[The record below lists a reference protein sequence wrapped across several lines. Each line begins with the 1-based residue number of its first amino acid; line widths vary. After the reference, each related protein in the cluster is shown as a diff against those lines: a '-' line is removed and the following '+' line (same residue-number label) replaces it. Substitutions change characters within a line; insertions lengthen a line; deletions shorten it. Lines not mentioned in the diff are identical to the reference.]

1 MKDKLNINNIYDKNI
16 NFLIGS
22 GASFGLFPTLA
33 LNVKGEDGGKQ
44 TIETLAT
51 LFQKDSDKTRYT
63 NLFMHYYRKCIDPVL
78 TFDFSLCKADSG
90 KRAVAE
96 NYERFIETIISILQN
111 RKGSEK
117 NCNIFTTNYDGCFAY
132 AADSILQK
140 GAAEFIVNDGARG
153 FSRRHLQARN
163 FNSFVYQAGI
173 FNRHRIE
180 IPQINLIHLH
190 GSAYWYKD
198 GDNVLVDY
206 TNKNSDRL
214 IAGNLTE
221 GIEDFSQTLEDESKT
236 ISAIKKIEIEEGK
249 QSGFWGKYNALP
261 IVNPTKWKFYE
272 TVFEE
277 HYYQMLRFLSY
288 ELERQNSVF
297 VTFGFSFADEHI
309 RNLVKR
315 SLSNPSLQVFIC
327 CFNADE
333 MVVMK
338 SYFKE
343 HRNVQYICSDSSLD
357 FSVFNN
363 EVFTLTTQSEGAPVA
378 GGNPA

>member
-33 LNVKGEDGGKQ
+33 LKVKAEDGSSQ

-51 LFQKDSDKTRYT
+51 IFAKEIDNTLYT
-63 NLFMHYYRKCIDPVL
+63 NLFMHYYKKCIDPVL
-78 TFDFSLCKADSG
+78 TFDFSSCKTDAG
-90 KRAVAE
+90 KLAVTE
-96 NYERFIETIISILQN
+96 NYEKFIETLICILQN
-111 RKGSEK
+111 RKGNER

-140 GAAEFIVNDGARG
+140 GAADFIVNDGARG

-173 FNRHRIE
+173 FNRHRTE
-180 IPQINLIHLH
+180 IPQINMIHLH

-206 TNKNSDRL
+206 ATKNADRL
-214 IAGNLTE
+214 IADNFIE
-221 GIEDFSQTLEDESKT
+221 GIEDFSLTLEDESKI
-236 ISAIKKIEIEEGK
+236 ISDLTKIEIDAAK
-249 QSGFWGKYNALP
+249 KAGFWEKYNALP

-297 VTFGFSFADEHI
+297 ITFGFSFADEHI

-327 CFNADE
+327 CFNEDE
-333 MVVMK
+333 MTFMRHH
-338 SYFKE
+338 FKE
-343 HRNVQYICSDSSLD
+343 HRNVQYISSDSPLD
-357 FSVFNN
+357 FSAFNRDVFA
-363 EVFTLTTQSEGAPVA
+363 LAPQGEEAPDVA
-378 GGNPA
+378 VTPE